1 MNYLIKK
8 AVKLAFDEVKA
19 VIEPSGAI
27 GLAAIMAEPARFK
40 GRTVGIIATGGNV
53 DSDAFARMIR

>member
-1 MNYLIKK
+1 MVEK
-8 AVKLAFDEVKA
+8 AVKLAFDEYKA

-27 GLAAIMAEPARFK
+27 GLAAVMAEPARFK

-53 DSDAFARMIR
+53 DPDAFSRMIR